1 MGTFF
6 SKRQSVEFT
15 LIPSEEISGPL
26 GLGKSEIK
34 FIHKITYFVFCDPE
48 SKEIT
53 KVEEES
59 IIPALMQDRLRTKQC
74 AKLWDEWSNCTQK
87 YYWAAMYICKTDFHK
102 ALECNKRYLQD
113 PQFFEE
119 MKNLYL
125 KMRSNYR
132 RTGLEQRV
140 VRTDKTF

>member
-6 SKRQSVEFT
+6 SKRQSVEFA

-26 GLGKSEIK
+26 GLG
-34 FIHKITYFVFCDPE
+34 DPE

>member
-26 GLGKSEIK
+26 GLG
-34 FIHKITYFVFCDPE
+34 DPE

-74 AKLWDEWSNCTQK
+74 AELWD
-87 YYWAAMYICKTDFHK
+87 AMYICKTDFHK
-102 ALECNKRYLQD
+102 ALECNKR
-113 PQFFEE
+113 
-119 MKNLYL
+119 
-125 KMRSNYR
+125 
-132 RTGLEQRV
+132 
-140 VRTDKTF
+140 

>member
-26 GLGKSEIK
+26 GLG
-34 FIHKITYFVFCDPE
+34 DPE

-102 ALECNKRYLQD
+102 ALECNKR
-113 PQFFEE
+113 
-119 MKNLYL
+119 
-125 KMRSNYR
+125 
-132 RTGLEQRV
+132 
-140 VRTDKTF
+140 

>member
-26 GLGKSEIK
+26 GLG
-34 FIHKITYFVFCDPE
+34 DPE

-74 AKLWDEWSNCTQK
+74 AKLWDGK
-87 YYWAAMYICKTDFHK
+87 YYSLLNIPCFQNGQTVHK
-102 ALECNKRYLQD
+102 NTTGQQCTFA
-113 PQFFEE
+113 
-119 MKNLYL
+119 
-125 KMRSNYR
+125 R
-132 RTGLEQRV
+132 RTFIRL
-140 VRTDKTF
+140 